1 MNVNLDDVK
10 IREPR
15 IAEWLSAPMRKNKG
29 LYLKVGLA
37 TAMINIFTLIVS
49 MFSMTVYDRVIP
61 NNAMSSLVALSI
73 GISIVFIFDF
83 FLKILRGYFIDVAGA
98 EIDQEIGES
107 LFARLLAI
115 RLDQKRGSTGG
126 LTNTVRELETVR
138 DFFASATLTA
148 LVDVPFILI
157 TLFVVWLVGGAI
169 VLVPLVLI
177 PIVLIAGWVSQPVLD
192 RLSGQMMSQAMLK
205 QAVLVE
211 SVGALEM
218 VKAANAAP
226 LLKKRWAESVEIH
239 ADISLSQRLI
249 SNINTTIAA
258 VGQQIAYAGTVIM
271 GAMMITE
278 NELTM
283 GGLIACSMLGGR
295 AIAPLSQIANLL
307 SRLVAVKTSYRQL
320 NALVQTPSEMQTAGL
335 KPSTLAGGIA
345 FRNVGFAYPGADQAS
360 LKDVSFAIQPGE
372 KVALLGRVGSGKST
386 VSRIIAGLYS
396 PQEGQVLIDGTEIRQ
411 LDMDSYRDKLGYC
424 LQDTVL
430 LSGTVRDNIRLGHD
444 AIDDD
449 EMLRVAQISGTHDF
463 MGRLANGYDLILSD
477 RGESLS
483 GGQRQSIAIAR
494 ALAGRPK
501 IVLLDE
507 PSSAMDNQTEQALI
521 QRLEDELKDRTV
533 ILVTHR
539 LPLLKMVTRVILM
552 DQGKIVADGP
562 RDEILKKL
570 MGKALA
576 A

>member
-1 MNVNLDDVK
+1 MNVNVDDVK

-226 LLKKRWAESVEIH
+226 LLKKRWAESVETH

-507 PSSAMDNQTEQALI
+507 PTSAMDNQTEQGLI
-521 QRLEDELKDRTV
+521 QRLEDELKERTV

>member
-1 MNVNLDDVK
+1 MNIHKDDVQ

-83 FLKILRGYFIDVAGA
+83 LLKILRGYFIDVAGA
-98 EIDQEIGES
+98 EIDEEIGET
-107 LFARLLAI
+107 LFDRLLAI

-148 LVDVPFILI
+148 LVDVPFIFV
-157 TLFVVWLVGGAI
+157 TLFVVWLVGGPI

-177 PIVLIAGWVSQPVLD
+177 PIVLIAGWMSQPVLD
-192 RLSGQMMSQAMLK
+192 RLSGQMMGQAMLK
-205 QAVLVE
+205 QSVLVE

-226 LLKKRWAESVEIH
+226 LLKKRWAASVEMH
-239 ADISLSQRLI
+239 AKTSLSQRLI

-271 GAMMITE
+271 GAIMITD

-320 NALVQTPSEMQTAGL
+320 NELMNTPHEGQNAGL
-335 KPSTLAGGIA
+335 KPAMLSGAIA

-360 LKDVSFAIQPGE
+360 LKDISFVIQPGE

-411 LDMDSYRDKLGYC
+411 LDMDSYRAKLGYC

-430 LSGTVRDNIRLGHD
+430 LSGTVRDNIKLGHPG
-444 AIDDD
+444 IDDE
-449 EMLRVAQISGTHDF
+449 EMIRVAQISGTHEF
-463 MGRLANGYDLILSD
+463 MGRLANGYDLVLSD

-494 ALAGRPK
+494 ALAGNPK

-507 PSSAMDNQTEQALI
+507 PSSAMDNQTEQGLI
-521 QRLEDELKDRTV
+521 QRLEDELKDSTV
-533 ILVTHR
+533 VLVTHR
-539 LPLLKMVTRVILM
+539 LPLLKMVSRVILL
-552 DQGKIVADGP
+552 DQGKVVADGP
-562 RDEILKKL
+562 RDDILKKL
-570 MGKALA
+570 MGKAIA
-576 A
+576 Q

>member
-1 MNVNLDDVK
+1 MNVNMDDVK

-148 LVDVPFILI
+148 LVDVPFILV
-157 TLFVVWLVGGAI
+157 TLFVVWLVGGSI

-192 RLSGQMMSQAMLK
+192 RLSGQMMNQAMLK

-226 LLKKRWAESVEIH
+226 LLKKRWAASVETH

-271 GAMMITE
+271 GAIMITE

-320 NALVQTPSEMQTAGL
+320 NALVQTPSEMQNGGL
-335 KPSTLAGGIA
+335 KPSVLAGGIA

-360 LKDVSFAIQPGE
+360 LIDVSFSIQPGE

-444 AIDDD
+444 AVDDD
-449 EMLRVAQISGTHDF
+449 EMLRVAQISGTHEF

-507 PSSAMDNQTEQALI
+507 PSSAMDNQTEQGLI